1 MCLITTRLGSW
12 FLRTTTRICCGSLLV
27 LILRLTLSSFVPLDF
42 GKQSERLLGL
52 FFIGRKGVVELPF
65 FLQMKLLV
73 SLFSTE
79 LDAQKDCS
87 LIEKTEDEEEDAIVY
102 KGNPCGVVAT

>member
-1 MCLITTRLGSW
+1 MA
-12 FLRTTTRICCGSLLV
+12 V
-27 LILRLTLSSFVPLDF
+27 
-42 GKQSERLLGL
+42 
-52 FFIGRKGVVELPF
+52 LPF